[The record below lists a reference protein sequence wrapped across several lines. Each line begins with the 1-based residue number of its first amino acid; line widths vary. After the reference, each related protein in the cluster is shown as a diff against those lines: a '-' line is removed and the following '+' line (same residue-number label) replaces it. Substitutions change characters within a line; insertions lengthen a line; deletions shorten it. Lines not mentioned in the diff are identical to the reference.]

1 MIDEVEERKEEV
13 DIKKEDREKKVKTEV
28 KDEKGDVKKEDV
40 ENKVKPK

>member
-1 MIDEVEERKEEV
+1 MIYEVKERMEEV
-13 DIKKEDREKKVKTEV
+13 DIKKEDGEKKVKTEV